1 MTDVHP
7 QRIRT
12 LKESSL
18 GKNQP
23 VLYWMQRD
31 KRVSDNWALIFA
43 QELAI
48 QRNVPL
54 LVCFNYIGN
63 FSESNLRQYEFLFYG
78 LEETAKVLKELNID
92 FYLVKGSVEKQLIK
106 FINSKNIGTIVTDF
120 SPINFYKKRI
130 KTLTNKISIPFYQV
144 DAHNIVPIWESS
156 DKQEWAAY
164 TLRPKIIKRLSEFLV
179 EYPKIVKHPVA
190 PIEYNSEIIFEDV
203 LAELKIDRSIRSVG
217 PFLPG
222 EKMAMK
228 ILKKF
233 KSQSIDNYNL
243 YNNNPNFNVLTNLS
257 PYLHYGH
264 IAPQRVA
271 LELSNLDCI
280 ENKSIMEQL
289 IIRRELA
296 DNFCYYNLI
305 L

>member
-106 FINSKNIGTIVTDF
+106 FIN
-120 SPINFYKKRI
+120 
-130 KTLTNKISIPFYQV
+130 
-144 DAHNIVPIWESS
+144 
-156 DKQEWAAY
+156 
-164 TLRPKIIKRLSEFLV
+164 
-179 EYPKIVKHPVA
+179 
-190 PIEYNSEIIFEDV
+190 
-203 LAELKIDRSIRSVG
+203 
-217 PFLPG
+217 
-222 EKMAMK
+222 
-228 ILKKF
+228 
-233 KSQSIDNYNL
+233 
-243 YNNNPNFNVLTNLS
+243 
-257 PYLHYGH
+257 
-264 IAPQRVA
+264 
-271 LELSNLDCI
+271 
-280 ENKSIMEQL
+280 
-289 IIRRELA
+289 
-296 DNFCYYNLI
+296 
-305 L
+305 